1 MPDGDP
7 WSLDRV
13 ACDYVSDNGATY
25 RFRAL
30 EAYQAQA
37 SLGWVA
43 STDPTL
49 TSMPR
54 GFKPRV
60 ALCWDNAAPPGSHAQ
75 RRRVVVATNDAYA
88 ALVIGTT
95 TLQVQNPLTD
105 VTDTFTVYGKEGER
119 HRGVEGD

>member
-1 MPDGDP
+1 MADGDP
-7 WSLDRV
+7 WSMDRI
-13 ACDYVSDNGATY
+13 ACDYVSDNGGTY

-37 SLGWVA
+37 GLGWVA

-54 GFKPRV
+54 GFKPRR
-60 ALCWDNAAPPGSHAQ
+60 ALCWDAGNHAN
-75 RRRVVVATNDAYA
+75 RRSVVVATATAYSD
-88 ALVIGTT
+88 LVPGTT
-95 TLQVQNPLTD
+95 TLIVSNPATD

-119 HRGVEGD
+119 HRGVEAD